1 MWLIIKKRSFNPKFH
16 SVAKWIFQNL
26 NMENVSENF
35 NSAQKTG
42 NQKMFLLVFAP
53 DSVCVC
59 KSQKSSDKKNTWWL
73 VYFTACNFFMVEAR
87 PADKEVLYIE

>member
-1 MWLIIKKRSFNPKFH
+1 
-16 SVAKWIFQNL
+16 
-26 NMENVSENF
+26 MENVSEHF

-59 KSQKSSDKKNTWWL
+59 KSQKSSDKKKYMMIGL
-73 VYFTACNFFMVEAR
+73 FYSVQLFYGGGEACRQRSFVHR
-87 PADKEVLYIE
+87 VVSSSKR